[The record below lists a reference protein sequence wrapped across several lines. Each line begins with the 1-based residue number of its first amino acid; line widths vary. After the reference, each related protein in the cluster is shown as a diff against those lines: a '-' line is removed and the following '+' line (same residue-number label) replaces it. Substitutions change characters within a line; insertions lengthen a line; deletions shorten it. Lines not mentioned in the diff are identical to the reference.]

1 MNLMEM
7 VMAMLATVLFTT
19 LSLTY
24 NRALFRQTDFVNN
37 ATIVVQASQLCHAV
51 LDEADAKLFS
61 KQISVDQLLTK
72 YNYSKSVT
80 YPHLPET
87 FIIKAE
93 AVDCDSLGVEIDYAS
108 FEDEEVYASL
118 FKRITVTVSGPNAL
132 KYPYKMS
139 RLYTRTFM

>member
-61 KQISVDQLLTK
+61 KQLTVDQLITK
-72 YNYSKSVT
+72 YNFTKSVT

-87 FIIKAE
+87 FTIKAE
-93 AVDCDSLGVEIDYAS
+93 AVECDSLGVAIDFSS

-118 FKRITVTVSGPNAL
+118 FKRVTVTVSGPAAL
-132 KYPYKMS
+132 RHPYQMS
-139 RLYTRTFM
+139 RLYTRTNM